1 MNYIANPLRYDKM
14 VYNRCGKSGLKLPAV
29 SLGLWKNFGHD
40 CNLDN
45 MALMLQTAFDLGI
58 THFDLANNYGNPA
71 GSAETNFGAIF
82 NKSFKPYRDEIIIS
96 TKAGYDMWDGPYG
109 CLNGSR
115 KYIVA
120 SLEQSL
126 TRMGLDYVDIYYHH
140 TPDDETPL
148 EETLLA
154 LDHCVRQ
161 GKALYVGVSNY
172 GTELTARTIKIL
184 RELKTPFILNQVSY
198 SMLNRWIETENLT
211 DLATAEGLGLIAYS
225 PLAQGILT
233 DRYFNGIPADSRI
246 GKGEGQWMRSPD
258 EMMISKM
265 KNLSAIAAA
274 RGQTLS
280 QMALSWVLRDKVVS
294 SVIIGASRP
303 EQILE
308 NVEAIEK
315 TAFSSAE
322 LLEINKILAE

>member
-1 MNYIANPLRYDKM
+1 ML
-14 VYNRCGKSGLKLPAV
+14 YNRCGKSGLKLPAV

-40 CNLDN
+40 CNLNN
-45 MALMLQTAFDLGI
+45 MALMLHTAFDLGI

-71 GSAETNFGAIF
+71 GSAEANFGAIF
-82 NKSFKPYRDEIIIS
+82 KKSLKPYRDEIVIS
-96 TKAGYDMWDGPYG
+96 TKAGYDMWAGPYG

-115 KYIVA
+115 KYIAA
-120 SLEQSL
+120 SLDQSL

-140 TPDDETPL
+140 TPDEETPL

-172 GTELTARTIKIL
+172 GTELTARTIKIF

-198 SMLNRWIETENLT
+198 SMLNRWIETEKLT
-211 DLATAEGLGLIAYS
+211 DLADAEGLGLIAYS

-233 DRYFNGIPADSRI
+233 ERYFNGIPADSRI

-258 EMMISKM
+258 EIMISKM

-274 RGQTLS
+274 RGQSLS

-308 NVEAIEK
+308 NVKAIEK
-315 TAFSSAE
+315 TEFSPAE
-322 LLEINKILAE
+322 LSQINQILA